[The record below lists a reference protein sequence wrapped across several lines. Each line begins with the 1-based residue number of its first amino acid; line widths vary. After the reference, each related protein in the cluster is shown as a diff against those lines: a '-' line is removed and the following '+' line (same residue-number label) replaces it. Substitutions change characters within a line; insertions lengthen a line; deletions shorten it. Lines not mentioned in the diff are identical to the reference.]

1 MMSKKSQPWSRTRKR
16 WAGGTTI
23 VAFIAVGVAMRWF
36 WHSPQETSS
45 HSSVSMSAS
54 TDNNAAA
61 VPLQLVYPQER
72 WAAAAL
78 EIAPVR
84 RGAVKRTVQLTGRI
98 LLNEDRVAHIYPM
111 VEGAVESVSAH
122 LGQHVKT
129 NDLLAVINS
138 PQVGKA
144 KLELYQAR
152 LSREVAMQRH
162 TRMKEVNENTTV
174 LIKDLRDSVPIE
186 EIDTKF
192 RDMPMGENR
201 QLLLSAYSNY
211 YKSHIDFER
220 LESMGD
226 ATAVPAKQYVSA
238 QAARNADRATF
249 QASVEQI
256 AYNLESQMLDSTQTM
271 RESETRVAV
280 AETNLKILGYVP
292 DELMEVNPATQG
304 QTIAHYPIR
313 APFDGTI
320 LSKDISLLE
329 HVRPDMQILRLADSS
344 TVWVSADLYQE
355 HLPLLNR
362 LANKSIKVRNEAWP
376 DRDFEATIFYA
387 GEIMDDSSRTV
398 GLRAIA
404 DNGDGLLKPGMFV
417 TVELPDDGKAEVLQL
432 PVDAIQEHEGKKFVF
447 VHLGDAHFE
456 RRDIDLGIRGDGIVE
471 IARGLQ
477 TEEQVV
483 VHGGFILK
491 SQMLAELM
499 GGE

>member
-1 MMSKKSQPWSRTRKR
+1 MNQKTPWSLQQKLWFGGIALAILGASGFGLR
-16 WAGGTTI
+16 WYWLSPSDAKLATPEHASSNQ
-23 VAFIAVGVAMRWF
+23 VAANGPTQV
-36 WHSPQETSS
+36 
-45 HSSVSMSAS
+45 
-54 TDNNAAA
+54 
-61 VPLQLVYPQER
+61 VYPKER
-72 WAAAAL
+72 WTAASL
-78 EIAPVR
+78 EVAPIR
-84 RGAVKRTVQLTGRI
+84 RGTVQRTVQLTGRI
-98 LLNEDRVAHIYPM
+98 LLNEDRVAHIFPM

-152 LSREVAMQRH
+152 SSREVALLRH
-162 TRMKEVNENTTV
+162 ARMKEVNENTSV

-186 EIDTKF
+186 EIDAKF
-192 RDMPMGENR
+192 RNMPMGENR

-211 YKSHIDFER
+211 YKSHVDFER

-226 ATAVPAKQYVSA
+226 ASAVPAKQFVSA

-256 AYNLESQMLDSTQTM
+256 VYNLESQMLDSTQNT

-280 AETNLKILGYVP
+280 AETNLKILGYSQE
-292 DELMEVNPATQG
+292 ELSEVNPATQG
-304 QTIAHYPIR
+304 QAIAHYPIR

-329 HVRPDMQILRLADSS
+329 HVRPDMQILRLADLS

-355 HLPLLNR
+355 HLPLLSR
-362 LANKSIKVRNEAWP
+362 LANKSITVRNEAWP
-376 DRDFEATIFYA
+376 DRKFEATIFYA

-398 GLRAIA
+398 GLRASA
-404 DNGDGLLKPGMFV
+404 DNSQGLLKPGMFV
-417 TVELPDDGKAEVLQL
+417 TVELPDDGQAEVLQL
-432 PVDAIQEHEGKKFVF
+432 PVGAIQEHEGKKFVF
-447 VHLGDAHFE
+447 IHKGEDRFE
-456 RRDIDLGIRGDGIVE
+456 RRDIEIGVKGDGVVE
-471 IARGLQ
+471 ILKGL
-477 TEEQVV
+477 ELDEQVV
-483 VHGGFILK
+483 TNGGFILK
-491 SQMLAELM
+491 SQMLADLM